1 MPFLIRALPGAA
13 LAVAGALAVVAATVF
28 TRRRAQA
35 RTRWKRVAVASTAKQ
50 NLEAAAAALGGV
62 VTGVSVASLVKDQPV
77 GLDET
82 LRGAKNRLGALI
94 ATEPAADLAVS
105 IENGI
110 LRGLGGEEEAWVD
123 IAVVVLRDLATGAE
137 SIATSAGVQL
147 PTTFVGE
154 WVEGGGE
161 GTVGEVIAEQRN
173 CDKQDPQIALTA
185 GQFGR
190 ATLLAEAIRIAAATL
205 PNAPPEADA

>member
-77 GLDET
+77 GLDG
-82 LRGAKNRLGALI
+82 RF
-94 ATEPAADLAVS
+94 AAQRIGLARS
-105 IENGI
+105 S
-110 LRGLGGEEEAWVD
+110 RP
-123 IAVVVLRDLATGAE
+123 
-137 SIATSAGVQL
+137 S
-147 PTTFVGE
+147 P
-154 WVEGGGE
+154 
-161 GTVGEVIAEQRN
+161 
-173 CDKQDPQIALTA
+173 PQILLSALKMA
-185 GQFGR
+185 FC
-190 ATLLAEAIRIAAATL
+190 AAL
-205 PNAPPEADA
+205 EVRRRHG